1 MIKVEID
8 GLQARDYISPTGD
21 WNYEAIDA
29 LGKALCDKYRE
40 AENEQIL
47 EEFKKYTER
56 TSMAH
61 EIDPLSID
69 YIRDQIGWMI
79 RPLVHRNMTMR
90 EWLQVNALTY
100 EIVEELLP
108 SYLDDM
114 AAVNQMRQKLNAAAA
129 YRYLIT
135 PFNKLHRPAQAV
147 GE

>member
-29 LGKALCDKYRE
+29 LAKALCDKYRE
-40 AENEQIL
+40 AETEQLL

-56 TSMAH
+56 TSMNR

-69 YIRDQIGWMI
+69 YIRDQIGWMV
-79 RPLVHRNMTMR
+79 RPLVHHNMTMR

-114 AAVNQMRQKLNAAAA
+114 ALLSQMRTQLDDVAAH
-129 YRYLIT
+129 RYLIT
-135 PFNKLHRPAQAV
+135 PFKRKTTP
-147 GE
+147 